1 MENKNQVWYNL
12 EQKMLLLSGAFIGLV
27 FLYSVGFINWTIPCA
42 FQHFFSMQCL
52 GCGTTEA
59 LKLAFN
65 GNFQASLHSNPLVL
79 ILLSYLFL
87 RIAYKL
93 RIQLKQL

>member
-1 MENKNQVWYNL
+1 
-12 EQKMLLLSGAFIGLV
+12 
-27 FLYSVGFINWTIPCA
+27 
-42 FQHFFSMQCL
+42 MQCL

-65 GNFQASLHSNPLVL
+65 GNFQASLHSNPLGL

>member
-1 MENKNQVWYNL
+1 
-12 EQKMLLLSGAFIGLV
+12 MLLLSGAFIGLV

-42 FQHFFSMQCL
+42 FQHFLNLECL

-65 GNFQASLHSNPLVL
+65 GNFQASFQSNPLGI

-93 RIQLKQL
+93 RIKLKSL